1 MAKGT
6 NDITSSILG
15 LTKKKSMEERL
26 EEALDLA
33 KDNNFWCCCTFN
45 CKRKNCNDTKL
56 IDNNVFDIVVGGAT
70 QNTVGFQHDTFKGLT
85 MNVADD
91 ESEIAKAKS
100 EVGS

>member
-1 MAKGT
+1 
-6 NDITSSILG
+6 
-15 LTKKKSMEERL
+15 
-26 EEALDLA
+26 
-33 KDNNFWCCCTFN
+33 
-45 CKRKNCNDTKL
+45 
-56 IDNNVFDIVVGGAT
+56 VGGAT